1 MIFGLPAAAYAIYKT
16 SPDEKKNKVKAL
28 MIAGVAASIVS
39 GITEPLEFAFMFI
52 APPLFLFHAVMG
64 GISFML
70 MSLLQVAVGNT
81 GGGIIDMFIW
91 GVFQP
96 GSNWYWIII
105 IGPIYAIIYYNV
117 FNGILTA
124 NIYQLKL
131 RKMMETRILMILRV
145 LVINNKR

>member
-1 MIFGLPAAAYAIYKT
+1 
-16 SPDEKKNKVKAL
+16 

-39 GITEPLEFAFMFI
+39 GITEPLGFAFMFI

-91 GVFQP
+91 GLQP
-96 GSNWYWIII
+96 GCVYWII
-105 IGPIYAIIYYNV
+105 V
-117 FNGILTA
+117 S
-124 NIYQLKL
+124 
-131 RKMMETRILMILRV
+131 
-145 LVINNKR
+145 

>member
-1 MIFGLPAAAYAIYKT
+1 
-16 SPDEKKNKVKAL
+16 
-28 MIAGVAASIVS
+28 
-39 GITEPLEFAFMFI
+39 
-52 APPLFLFHAVMG
+52 MG

-117 FNGILTA
+117 FKWYFNRKH
-124 NIYQLKL
+124 YQLKL